1 MRAII
6 QVVSQAAVSVND
18 REISRIPAGFLIL
31 LAVKVGDSEIQA
43 QKMAEKIAHLRILQD
58 TEGKMNLSLLDL
70 KLSILLVSQFTL
82 YGDCSRG
89 NRPSFVDSARPE
101 QALLLFNQVAENLR
115 TFGLEVVVG
124 AFGEHMK
131 ISLVNDGPTTII
143 IDL

>member
-115 TFGLEVVVG
+115 TFGLEVAVG